1 MATKVKLIADGVIT
15 PDQITLTTASTG
27 TNTTAP
33 ATTAFVQQEISAL
46 VDSSPEALN
55 TLNELAA
62 ALGDDENFSTTVT
75 DSIATKLPLAGGT
88 MTGDLNIVNTSGATL
103 DINSNL
109 AGVDSKILLHE
120 GTSASPANGASI
132 RYDGANNLFKIG
144 VGSNVNTTRLTIARD
159 TGNVG
164 IGTSSPASLVA
175 GGSSP
180 ILSIGGTDTALTT
193 GEKAGSLSFITADTS
208 FTPTYADGIASEIV
222 CVSDS
227 AVGGA
232 YGLAFY
238 TGTTTGSN
246 RSERLRINSSGN
258 VGIGVT
264 SPNVALEVDGGTA
277 NGSIA
282 RFHNENTRY
291 LEISA
296 ESDGTYDDAIA
307 VFKKNSSVGQ
317 FAFRNSTTEYMRI
330 DSSGNLLVG
339 KTLAVGQSSAGI
351 EVRGDGV
358 LIATKAGIVQYL
370 NRTGSN
376 GVILNFAK
384 DNTTVGSIVSRAGI
398 VSTIILDPRSGQGAG
413 LTGAGAG
420 GDTLRHI
427 TPTNESGVEVNGKV
441 SLGNSINGFKD
452 LYLSGNI
459 NGISAA
465 KSASGNRW
473 GILPE
478 VESNGVME
486 IGRYLDFHAT
496 DGDTS
501 DYTARLDANGSQLVS
516 TAAMYLQGGLY
527 LGGSG
532 SANHLDDYEEGT
544 WTPILSFGGGTTGI
558 GYGQQSG
565 TYTKIGNIVCANFT
579 IVLNSKGTSSGAA
592 VVSALPYAVGFA
604 NHAFFI
610 YSDRVT
616 TTGGVVTGYIGSGT
630 SIALYNQV
638 SGSNS
643 QLTNTAF
650 VLNSYITGVLT
661 YRVA

>member
-46 VDSSPEALN
+46 VDSSPDALN

-62 ALGDDENFSTTVT
+62 ALGDDANFSTTVT
-75 DSIATKLPLAGGT
+75 NSIATKLPLAGGT

-159 TGNVG
+159 T
-164 IGTSSPASLVA
+164 
-175 GGSSP
+175 
-180 ILSIGGTDTALTT
+180 
-193 GEKAGSLSFITADTS
+193 
-208 FTPTYADGIASEIV
+208 
-222 CVSDS
+222 
-227 AVGGA
+227 
-232 YGLAFY
+232 
-238 TGTTTGSN
+238 
-246 RSERLRINSSGN
+246 GN

-532 SANHLDDYEEGT
+532 SANYLDDYEEGT
-544 WTPILSFGGGTTGI
+544 WTP
-558 GYGQQSG
+558 
-565 TYTKIGNIVCANFT
+565 
-579 IVLNSKGTSSGAA
+579 
-592 VVSALPYAVGFA
+592 
-604 NHAFFI
+604 
-610 YSDRVT
+610 D
-616 TTGGVVTGYIGSGT
+616 
-630 SIALYNQV
+630 V
-638 SGSNS
+638 SGSTSASGVTYSTREGHYTKVGNMVTVNFNFKFSNKGSMSGTTRITGLPFSGNNAPQQQSCSMQTANMNVDKDQTVVAIQYAVNALAYLYIQESGLGLTQISGNS
-643 QLTNTAF
+643 QYTDTSEF
-650 VLNSYITGVLT
+650 IGSLT
-661 YRVA
+661 YFTNS